1 MKFKKFRIGSREI
14 SPDNQPYLIA
24 EVGINHNGDV
34 GLAKKMVDAAKRAG
48 ADAVKFQTFKAQEL
62 CGDKDQVFTYFS
74 QGKEVVYSFPLYLVI
89 IALVALLIFTI
100 SKFKKLG
107 LQLKLIKFTFLF
119 YLLFVVG
126 ITSLFL
132 FKLMPNVP
140 DSVSFG
146 LGYYLL
152 ILGLPFTYL
161 GLRGIMR
168 DKNLLD
174 SLNRLR

>member
-1 MKFKKFRIGSREI
+1 MIQRIQHLYFGFVIINLSILLSGLEI
-14 SPDNQPYLIA
+14 GTYQ
-24 EVGINHNGDV
+24 
-34 GLAKKMVDAAKRAG
+34 AK
-48 ADAVKFQTFKAQEL
+48 EL
-62 CGDKDQVFTYFS
+62 PHQFTIYGFF
-74 QGKEVVYSFPLYLVI
+74 QGKEVVWGFPFYLVI
-89 IALVALLIFTI
+89 IALMAVLIFTI
-100 SKFKKLG
+100 SKFKKLS

-126 ITSLFL
+126 ITALFL

-140 DSVSFG
+140 NSVSFG
-146 LGYYLL
+146 FGYYLL

>member
-1 MKFKKFRIGSREI
+1 MIQRIQHLYFGFVIINLSILLSGLEI
-14 SPDNQPYLIA
+14 GTYQ
-24 EVGINHNGDV
+24 
-34 GLAKKMVDAAKRAG
+34 AK
-48 ADAVKFQTFKAQEL
+48 EL
-62 CGDKDQVFTYFS
+62 PHQFTIYGFF
-74 QGKEVVYSFPLYLVI
+74 QGKEVVWGFPFYLVI
-89 IALVALLIFTI
+89 IALVALLIFAI
-100 SKFKKLG
+100 SKFKKLS
-107 LQLKLIKFTFLF
+107 LQLKLIKFAFLF

-126 ITSLFL
+126 ITALFL

-146 LGYYLL
+146 FGYYLL

>member
-1 MKFKKFRIGSREI
+1 MIQRIQHLYFGFVIINLSILLSGLEI
-14 SPDNQPYLIA
+14 GTYQ
-24 EVGINHNGDV
+24 
-34 GLAKKMVDAAKRAG
+34 AK
-48 ADAVKFQTFKAQEL
+48 EL
-62 CGDKDQVFTYFS
+62 PHQFTIYGFF
-74 QGKEVVYSFPLYLVI
+74 QGKEVVWGFPFYLVI

-100 SKFKKLG
+100 SKFKKLS
-107 LQLKLIKFTFLF
+107 LQLKLIKFAFLF

-126 ITSLFL
+126 ITALFL

-152 ILGLPFTYL
+152 IIGLPFTYL

>member
-1 MKFKKFRIGSREI
+1 MIQRIQHLYFGFVIINLSILLSGLEI
-14 SPDNQPYLIA
+14 GTYQ
-24 EVGINHNGDV
+24 
-34 GLAKKMVDAAKRAG
+34 AKEMPH
-48 ADAVKFQTFKAQEL
+48 Q
-62 CGDKDQVFTYFS
+62 FTIFGFF
-74 QGKEVVYSFPLYLVI
+74 QGKEVVWGFPFYLVI
-89 IALVALLIFTI
+89 IALVALLLFTI
-100 SKFKKLG
+100 SKFKKLS

-126 ITSLFL
+126 ITAMFL

-146 LGYYLL
+146 FGYYLL

>member
-1 MKFKKFRIGSREI
+1 MIQRIQHLYFGFVIINLSILLSGLEI
-14 SPDNQPYLIA
+14 GTYQ
-24 EVGINHNGDV
+24 
-34 GLAKKMVDAAKRAG
+34 AKEMPH
-48 ADAVKFQTFKAQEL
+48 Q
-62 CGDKDQVFTYFS
+62 FTIYGFF
-74 QGKEVVYSFPLYLVI
+74 QGKEVVWGFPFYLVI
-89 IALVALLIFTI
+89 ITLVALLLFTI
-100 SKFKKLG
+100 SKFKKLS
-107 LQLKLIKFTFLF
+107 LQLKLIKLTFLF

-126 ITSLFL
+126 ITALFL

-146 LGYYLL
+146 FGYYLL

-161 GLRGIMR
+161 GLRGILR

>member
-1 MKFKKFRIGSREI
+1 MIQRIQHLYFGFVIINLSLLLSGLEI
-14 SPDNQPYLIA
+14 GAYQ
-24 EVGINHNGDV
+24 
-34 GLAKKMVDAAKRAG
+34 AKNIPH
-48 ADAVKFQTFKAQEL
+48 Q
-62 CGDKDQVFTYFS
+62 FTIYGFS

-126 ITSLFL
+126 ITALFL

-146 LGYYLL
+146 FGYYLL

>member
-1 MKFKKFRIGSREI
+1 MIQRIQHSYFGFVIINLSLLLSGLEI
-14 SPDNQPYLIA
+14 GTYQ
-24 EVGINHNGDV
+24 
-34 GLAKKMVDAAKRAG
+34 AKEMPH
-48 ADAVKFQTFKAQEL
+48 Q
-62 CGDKDQVFTYFS
+62 FTIYGFF
-74 QGKEVVYSFPLYLVI
+74 QGKEVVWGFPFYLVI

-100 SKFKKLG
+100 SKFKKLS

-126 ITSLFL
+126 ITALFL

-146 LGYYLL
+146 FGYYLL

>member
-1 MKFKKFRIGSREI
+1 MIQRIQHLYFGFVIINLSILLSGLEI
-14 SPDNQPYLIA
+14 GTYQ
-24 EVGINHNGDV
+24 
-34 GLAKKMVDAAKRAG
+34 AKEMPH
-48 ADAVKFQTFKAQEL
+48 Q
-62 CGDKDQVFTYFS
+62 FTIYGFF
-74 QGKEVVYSFPLYLVI
+74 QGKEVVWGFPFYLVI
-89 IALVALLIFTI
+89 IALVALLLFTI
-100 SKFKKLG
+100 SNFKKLS

-126 ITSLFL
+126 ITALFL
-132 FKLMPNVP
+132 FKLMPNMP

-174 SLNRLR
+174 SYNRLR

>member
-1 MKFKKFRIGSREI
+1 MIQRIQHLYFGFVIINLSILLSGLEI
-14 SPDNQPYLIA
+14 GTYQ
-24 EVGINHNGDV
+24 
-34 GLAKKMVDAAKRAG
+34 AK
-48 ADAVKFQTFKAQEL
+48 EL
-62 CGDKDQVFTYFS
+62 PHQFTIYGFF
-74 QGKEVVYSFPLYLVI
+74 QGKEVVWGFPFYLVI
-89 IALVALLIFTI
+89 IALVALLIFAI
-100 SKFKKLG
+100 SKFKKLS
-107 LQLKLIKFTFLF
+107 LQLKLIKFAFLF

-126 ITSLFL
+126 ITALFL

>member
-1 MKFKKFRIGSREI
+1 MIQRIQHLYFGFVIINLSLLLSGLEI
-14 SPDNQPYLIA
+14 GTYQ
-24 EVGINHNGDV
+24 
-34 GLAKKMVDAAKRAG
+34 AKEMPH
-48 ADAVKFQTFKAQEL
+48 Q
-62 CGDKDQVFTYFS
+62 FTIYGFF
-74 QGKEVVYSFPLYLVI
+74 QGKEVVWGFPFYLVI
-89 IALVALLIFTI
+89 VALVALLIFTI
-100 SKFKKLG
+100 SKFKKLS

-126 ITSLFL
+126 VTALFL

-146 LGYYLL
+146 FGYYLL

-161 GLRGIMR
+161 GLRGILR

>member
-1 MKFKKFRIGSREI
+1 MIQRIQHLYFGFVIINLSILLSGLEI
-14 SPDNQPYLIA
+14 GTYQ
-24 EVGINHNGDV
+24 
-34 GLAKKMVDAAKRAG
+34 AKEMPH
-48 ADAVKFQTFKAQEL
+48 Q
-62 CGDKDQVFTYFS
+62 FTIYGFF
-74 QGKEVVYSFPLYLVI
+74 QGKEVVWGFPFYLVI
-89 IALVALLIFTI
+89 IALVALLLFTI
-100 SKFKKLG
+100 SKFKKLS

-146 LGYYLL
+146 FGYYLL

-161 GLRGIMR
+161 GLRGIQR

-174 SLNRLR
+174 SYNRLR

>member
-1 MKFKKFRIGSREI
+1 MIQRIQHLYFGFVIINLSLLLSGLEI
-14 SPDNQPYLIA
+14 GTYQ
-24 EVGINHNGDV
+24 
-34 GLAKKMVDAAKRAG
+34 AKEMPH
-48 ADAVKFQTFKAQEL
+48 Q
-62 CGDKDQVFTYFS
+62 FTIYGFF
-74 QGKEVVYSFPLYLVI
+74 QGKEVVWGFPFYIVI

-100 SKFKKLG
+100 SKFKKLS

-126 ITSLFL
+126 ITALFL

-146 LGYYLL
+146 FGYYLL

-161 GLRGIMR
+161 GLRGILR

>member
-1 MKFKKFRIGSREI
+1 MIQRIQHLYFGFVIINLSLLLSGLEI
-14 SPDNQPYLIA
+14 GTYQ
-24 EVGINHNGDV
+24 
-34 GLAKKMVDAAKRAG
+34 AK
-48 ADAVKFQTFKAQEL
+48 EL
-62 CGDKDQVFTYFS
+62 PHQFTIYGFF
-74 QGKEVVYSFPLYLVI
+74 QGKEVVWGFPFYLVI
-89 IALVALLIFTI
+89 IALVALLLFTI
-100 SKFKKLG
+100 SKFKKLS

-126 ITSLFL
+126 ITALFL

-146 LGYYLL
+146 FGYYLL

>member
-1 MKFKKFRIGSREI
+1 MIQRIQHLYFGFVIINLSILLSGLEI
-14 SPDNQPYLIA
+14 GTYQ
-24 EVGINHNGDV
+24 
-34 GLAKKMVDAAKRAG
+34 AKEMPH
-48 ADAVKFQTFKAQEL
+48 Q
-62 CGDKDQVFTYFS
+62 FTIYGFF
-74 QGKEVVYSFPLYLVI
+74 QGKEVVWGFPFYLVI

-100 SKFKKLG
+100 SKFKKIG

-146 LGYYLL
+146 FGYYLL

-161 GLRGIMR
+161 GLRGIQR

-174 SLNRLR
+174 SYNRLR

>member
-1 MKFKKFRIGSREI
+1 MIQRIQHVYFGFVIINLSLLLSGLEI
-14 SPDNQPYLIA
+14 GAYQ
-24 EVGINHNGDV
+24 
-34 GLAKKMVDAAKRAG
+34 AK
-48 ADAVKFQTFKAQEL
+48 EL
-62 CGDKDQVFTYFS
+62 PHQFTIYGFF
-74 QGKEVVYSFPLYLVI
+74 QGKEVVWRFPFYLVI
-89 IALVALLIFTI
+89 IALVALLLFTI
-100 SKFKKLG
+100 SKFKKLSV
-107 LQLKLIKFTFLF
+107 QIKLIKFTFLF

-126 ITSLFL
+126 ITALFL

-146 LGYYLL
+146 FGYYLL

-174 SLNRLR
+174 SHNRLR

>member
-1 MKFKKFRIGSREI
+1 MIQRIQHLYFGFVIINLSILLSGLEI
-14 SPDNQPYLIA
+14 GTYQ
-24 EVGINHNGDV
+24 
-34 GLAKKMVDAAKRAG
+34 AK
-48 ADAVKFQTFKAQEL
+48 EL
-62 CGDKDQVFTYFS
+62 PHQFTIYGFF
-74 QGKEVVYSFPLYLVI
+74 QGKEVVWGFPFYLVI
-89 IALVALLIFTI
+89 IALVALLIFAI
-100 SKFKKLG
+100 SKFKKLS
-107 LQLKLIKFTFLF
+107 LQLKLIKFAFLF

-126 ITSLFL
+126 ITALFL

-152 ILGLPFTYL
+152 IIGLPFTYL

>member
-1 MKFKKFRIGSREI
+1 MIQRIQHLYFGFVIINLSILLSGLEI
-14 SPDNQPYLIA
+14 GTYQ
-24 EVGINHNGDV
+24 
-34 GLAKKMVDAAKRAG
+34 AKEMPH
-48 ADAVKFQTFKAQEL
+48 Q
-62 CGDKDQVFTYFS
+62 FTIYGFF
-74 QGKEVVYSFPLYLVI
+74 QGKEVVWGFPFYLVI
-89 IALVALLIFTI
+89 IGLVALLIFTI
-100 SKFKKLG
+100 SKYKKIG
-107 LQLKLIKFTFLF
+107 LQLKLIKITFLF

-174 SLNRLR
+174 SYNRLR

>member
-1 MKFKKFRIGSREI
+1 MIQRIQHLYFGFVIINLSILLSGLEI
-14 SPDNQPYLIA
+14 GTYQ
-24 EVGINHNGDV
+24 
-34 GLAKKMVDAAKRAG
+34 AK
-48 ADAVKFQTFKAQEL
+48 EL
-62 CGDKDQVFTYFS
+62 PHQFTIYGFF
-74 QGKEVVYSFPLYLVI
+74 QGKEVVWGFPFYLVI
-89 IALVALLIFTI
+89 IALVALLLFTI
-100 SKFKKLG
+100 SKFKKLS

-119 YLLFVVG
+119 YLLFMVG
-126 ITSLFL
+126 ITALFL

-146 LGYYLL
+146 FGYYLL

>member
-1 MKFKKFRIGSREI
+1 MIQRIQHLYFGFVIINLSILLSGLEI
-14 SPDNQPYLIA
+14 GTYQ
-24 EVGINHNGDV
+24 
-34 GLAKKMVDAAKRAG
+34 AKEMPH
-48 ADAVKFQTFKAQEL
+48 Q
-62 CGDKDQVFTYFS
+62 FTIYGFF
-74 QGKEVVYSFPLYLVI
+74 QGKEVVWGFPFYLVI

-100 SKFKKLG
+100 SKFKKLS

-119 YLLFVVG
+119 YLLFVVA
-126 ITSLFL
+126 ITALFL

-152 ILGLPFTYL
+152 IIGLPFTYL
-161 GLRGIMR
+161 GLRGIIR

-174 SLNRLR
+174 SYNRLR

>member
-1 MKFKKFRIGSREI
+1 MIQRIQHLYFGFVIINLSLLLSGLEI
-14 SPDNQPYLIA
+14 GTYQ
-24 EVGINHNGDV
+24 
-34 GLAKKMVDAAKRAG
+34 AKEMPH
-48 ADAVKFQTFKAQEL
+48 Q
-62 CGDKDQVFTYFS
+62 FTIYGFF
-74 QGKEVVYSFPLYLVI
+74 QGKEVVWGFPFYLVI
-89 IALVALLIFTI
+89 VALVALLLFTI
-100 SKFKKLG
+100 SKFKKLS

-126 ITSLFL
+126 VTALFL

-146 LGYYLL
+146 FGYYLL

-161 GLRGIMR
+161 GLRGILR

>member
-1 MKFKKFRIGSREI
+1 MIQRIQHLYFGFVIINLSILLSGLEI
-14 SPDNQPYLIA
+14 GTYQ
-24 EVGINHNGDV
+24 
-34 GLAKKMVDAAKRAG
+34 AK
-48 ADAVKFQTFKAQEL
+48 EL
-62 CGDKDQVFTYFS
+62 PHQFTIYGFF
-74 QGKEVVYSFPLYLVI
+74 QGKEVVWVFPFYLVI

-100 SKFKKLG
+100 SKFKKLS

-126 ITSLFL
+126 ITALFL

-152 ILGLPFTYL
+152 IIGLPFTYL
-161 GLRGIMR
+161 GLRGIIR

-174 SLNRLR
+174 SYNRLR

>member
-1 MKFKKFRIGSREI
+1 MIQRIQHLYFGFVIINLSILLSGLEI
-14 SPDNQPYLIA
+14 GTYQ
-24 EVGINHNGDV
+24 
-34 GLAKKMVDAAKRAG
+34 AKEMPH
-48 ADAVKFQTFKAQEL
+48 Q
-62 CGDKDQVFTYFS
+62 FTIYGFF
-74 QGKEVVYSFPLYLVI
+74 QGKEVVWGFPFYLVI
-89 IALVALLIFTI
+89 IVLVALLLFTI

-126 ITSLFL
+126 ITALFL

-146 LGYYLL
+146 FGYYLL

>member
-1 MKFKKFRIGSREI
+1 MIQRIQHVYFGFVIINLSLLLSGLEI
-14 SPDNQPYLIA
+14 GTYQ
-24 EVGINHNGDV
+24 
-34 GLAKKMVDAAKRAG
+34 AKNIPH
-48 ADAVKFQTFKAQEL
+48 Q
-62 CGDKDQVFTYFS
+62 FTIYGFF

-89 IALVALLIFTI
+89 IALVALLLFTI

-126 ITSLFL
+126 ITAMFL

-146 LGYYLL
+146 FGYYLL

>member
-1 MKFKKFRIGSREI
+1 MIQRIQHLYFGFVIINLSILLSGLEI
-14 SPDNQPYLIA
+14 GTYQ
-24 EVGINHNGDV
+24 
-34 GLAKKMVDAAKRAG
+34 AKEMPH
-48 ADAVKFQTFKAQEL
+48 Q
-62 CGDKDQVFTYFS
+62 FTIYGFF
-74 QGKEVVYSFPLYLVI
+74 QGKEVLWGFPFYLVI

-100 SKFKKLG
+100 SKFKKIG

-132 FKLMPNVP
+132 FIIMPNVP

-174 SLNRLR
+174 SYNRLR

>member
-1 MKFKKFRIGSREI
+1 MIQRIQHLYFGFVIINLSLLLSGLEI
-14 SPDNQPYLIA
+14 GTYQ
-24 EVGINHNGDV
+24 
-34 GLAKKMVDAAKRAG
+34 AKEMPH
-48 ADAVKFQTFKAQEL
+48 Q
-62 CGDKDQVFTYFS
+62 FTIYGFF
-74 QGKEVVYSFPLYLVI
+74 QGKEVVWGFPFYLVI
-89 IALVALLIFTI
+89 VALVALLIFTI
-100 SKFKKLG
+100 SKFKKLS

-126 ITSLFL
+126 VTALFL

-146 LGYYLL
+146 FGYYLL

>member
-1 MKFKKFRIGSREI
+1 MIQRIQHLYFGFVIINLSILLSGLEI
-14 SPDNQPYLIA
+14 GTYQ
-24 EVGINHNGDV
+24 
-34 GLAKKMVDAAKRAG
+34 AKEMPH
-48 ADAVKFQTFKAQEL
+48 Q
-62 CGDKDQVFTYFS
+62 FTIYGFF
-74 QGKEVVYSFPLYLVI
+74 QGKEVVWGFPFYLVI
-89 IALVALLIFTI
+89 IALVALLLFTI
-100 SKFKKLG
+100 SKFKKIG

-146 LGYYLL
+146 FGYYLL

-161 GLRGIMR
+161 GLRGIQR

-174 SLNRLR
+174 SYNRLR

>member
-1 MKFKKFRIGSREI
+1 MIQRIQHLYFGFVIINLSLLLSGLEI
-14 SPDNQPYLIA
+14 GTYQ
-24 EVGINHNGDV
+24 
-34 GLAKKMVDAAKRAG
+34 AKEMPH
-48 ADAVKFQTFKAQEL
+48 Q
-62 CGDKDQVFTYFS
+62 FTIYGFF
-74 QGKEVVYSFPLYLVI
+74 QGKEVVWGFPFYLVI
-89 IALVALLIFTI
+89 VALVALLLFTI
-100 SKFKKLG
+100 SKFKKLS

-126 ITSLFL
+126 ITALFL

-146 LGYYLL
+146 FGYYLL

-174 SLNRLR
+174 SYNRLR

>member
-1 MKFKKFRIGSREI
+1 MIQRIQHLYFGFVIINLSILLSGLEI
-14 SPDNQPYLIA
+14 GTYQ
-24 EVGINHNGDV
+24 
-34 GLAKKMVDAAKRAG
+34 AK
-48 ADAVKFQTFKAQEL
+48 EL
-62 CGDKDQVFTYFS
+62 PHQFTIYGFF
-74 QGKEVVYSFPLYLVI
+74 QGKEVVWGFPFYLVI
-89 IALVALLIFTI
+89 IALMALLLFTI
-100 SKFKKLG
+100 SKFKKLS

-126 ITSLFL
+126 ITALFL

-146 LGYYLL
+146 FGYYLL

>member
-1 MKFKKFRIGSREI
+1 MIQRIQHLYFGFVIINLSILLSGLEI
-14 SPDNQPYLIA
+14 GTYQ
-24 EVGINHNGDV
+24 
-34 GLAKKMVDAAKRAG
+34 AK
-48 ADAVKFQTFKAQEL
+48 EL
-62 CGDKDQVFTYFS
+62 PHQFTIYGFF
-74 QGKEVVYSFPLYLVI
+74 QGKEVVWGFPFYLVI
-89 IALVALLIFTI
+89 IALVALLLFTI
-100 SKFKKLG
+100 SKFKKLS

-126 ITSLFL
+126 ITALFL

-140 DSVSFG
+140 NSVSFG
-146 LGYYLL
+146 FGYYLL

>member
-1 MKFKKFRIGSREI
+1 MIQRIQHLYFGFVIINLSILLSGLEI
-14 SPDNQPYLIA
+14 GTYQ
-24 EVGINHNGDV
+24 
-34 GLAKKMVDAAKRAG
+34 AKEMPH
-48 ADAVKFQTFKAQEL
+48 Q
-62 CGDKDQVFTYFS
+62 FTIYGFF
-74 QGKEVVYSFPLYLVI
+74 QGKEVVWGFPFYLVI

-100 SKFKKLG
+100 SKYKKIG

-126 ITSLFL
+126 ITAIFL

-140 DSVSFG
+140 ESVSFG

-174 SLNRLR
+174 SYNRLR

>member
-1 MKFKKFRIGSREI
+1 MIQRIQHLYFGFVIINLSLLLSGLEI
-14 SPDNQPYLIA
+14 GTYQ
-24 EVGINHNGDV
+24 
-34 GLAKKMVDAAKRAG
+34 AKEMPH
-48 ADAVKFQTFKAQEL
+48 Q
-62 CGDKDQVFTYFS
+62 FTIYGFF
-74 QGKEVVYSFPLYLVI
+74 QGKEVVWGFPFYLVI

-100 SKFKKLG
+100 SKFKKLS

-119 YLLFVVG
+119 YSLFVVG
-126 ITSLFL
+126 ITALFL

-146 LGYYLL
+146 FGYYLL

>member
-1 MKFKKFRIGSREI
+1 MIQRIQHLYFGFVITNLSILLSGLEI
-14 SPDNQPYLIA
+14 GTYQ
-24 EVGINHNGDV
+24 
-34 GLAKKMVDAAKRAG
+34 AK
-48 ADAVKFQTFKAQEL
+48 EL
-62 CGDKDQVFTYFS
+62 PHQFTIYGFF
-74 QGKEVVYSFPLYLVI
+74 QGKEVVWGFPFYLVI

-100 SKFKKLG
+100 SKFKKLS
-107 LQLKLIKFTFLF
+107 LQLKLIKFAFLF

-126 ITSLFL
+126 ITALFL

-152 ILGLPFTYL
+152 IIGLPFTYL
-161 GLRGIMR
+161 GLRGIIR

-174 SLNRLR
+174 SYNRLR

>member
-1 MKFKKFRIGSREI
+1 MIQRIQHLYFGFVIINLSILLSGLEI
-14 SPDNQPYLIA
+14 GTYQ
-24 EVGINHNGDV
+24 
-34 GLAKKMVDAAKRAG
+34 AK
-48 ADAVKFQTFKAQEL
+48 EL
-62 CGDKDQVFTYFS
+62 PHQFTIYGFF
-74 QGKEVVYSFPLYLVI
+74 QGKEVVWGFPFYLVI
-89 IALVALLIFTI
+89 IALVALLIFAI
-100 SKFKKLG
+100 SKFKKLS

-119 YLLFVVG
+119 YLLFMVG
-126 ITSLFL
+126 ITALFL

-146 LGYYLL
+146 FGYYLL

>member
-1 MKFKKFRIGSREI
+1 MIQRIQHLYFGFVIINLSLLLSGLEI
-14 SPDNQPYLIA
+14 GTYQ
-24 EVGINHNGDV
+24 
-34 GLAKKMVDAAKRAG
+34 AK
-48 ADAVKFQTFKAQEL
+48 EL
-62 CGDKDQVFTYFS
+62 PHQFTIYGFF
-74 QGKEVVYSFPLYLVI
+74 QGKEVVWGFPFYLVI
-89 IALVALLIFTI
+89 IALMAVLLFTI
-100 SKFKKLG
+100 SKFKKLS

-126 ITSLFL
+126 ITALFL

-140 DSVSFG
+140 NSVSFG
-146 LGYYLL
+146 FGYYLL

>member
-1 MKFKKFRIGSREI
+1 MIQRIQHLYFGFVI
-14 SPDNQPYLIA
+14 
-24 EVGINHNGDV
+24 INLSILLS
-34 GLAKKMVDAAKRAG
+34 GLKIGTYQAKEMPH
-48 ADAVKFQTFKAQEL
+48 Q
-62 CGDKDQVFTYFS
+62 FTIYGFF
-74 QGKEVVYSFPLYLVI
+74 QGKEVVWGFPFYLVI
-89 IALVALLIFTI
+89 IALVALLLFTI
-100 SKFKKLG
+100 SKFKKLS

-146 LGYYLL
+146 FGYYLL

-174 SLNRLR
+174 SYNRLR

>member
-1 MKFKKFRIGSREI
+1 MIQRIQHLYFGFVIINLSILLSGLEI
-14 SPDNQPYLIA
+14 GTYQ
-24 EVGINHNGDV
+24 
-34 GLAKKMVDAAKRAG
+34 AK
-48 ADAVKFQTFKAQEL
+48 EL
-62 CGDKDQVFTYFS
+62 PHQFTIYGFF
-74 QGKEVVYSFPLYLVI
+74 QGKEVVWGFPFYLVI

-100 SKFKKLG
+100 SKFKKLS

-126 ITSLFL
+126 ITAMFL
-132 FKLMPNVP
+132 FKLMPNMP

-146 LGYYLL
+146 FGYYLL